1 MRRNLSV
8 LDAAACLSP
17 GGPTEAGVAFW
28 SES

>member
-1 MRRNLSV
+1 V